1 MGLHLCIKQKS
12 NIPVSVASEC
22 DPALYMLN
30 FFPQIFNRLVAVFDF
45 ALRNLSEG
53 RISVSPRVGW
63 SITLRTL
70 VHFKREIG
78 TAKERLDAIAQSV
91 TVR

>member
-1 MGLHLCIKQKS
+1 
-12 NIPVSVASEC
+12 
-22 DPALYMLN
+22 MLN

-53 RISVSPRVGW
+53 RISVSPPRVGW